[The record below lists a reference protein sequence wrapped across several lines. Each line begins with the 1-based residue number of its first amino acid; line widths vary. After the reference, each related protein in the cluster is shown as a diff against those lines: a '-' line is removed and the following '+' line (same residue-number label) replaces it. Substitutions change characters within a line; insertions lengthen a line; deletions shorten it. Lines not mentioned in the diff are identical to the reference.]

1 MDVEEIRKKRDE
13 MQSINP
19 DDKRALA
26 RYLRHTKVVNVGRI
40 AARIVRHTD
49 PPLKIQKKRA
59 RLEKDLSK
67 WLKFFLPAIFRLPW
81 SPDHLVVISKVET
94 ALRTGGLF
102 AMALPRGS
110 GKSSI
115 SRGASLFVLL
125 TGLRKYLVGVGATE
139 PDAKAVVKFVTQQ
152 LLCNDLLHEYYPHVT
167 TYARATGDK
176 AIKARH
182 QLRADGK
189 STGITWG
196 VNEIRL
202 PNVLDADGKPYAC
215 CGSIL
220 EVRGLTGAIRG
231 KNKNVLSGKVLRP
244 DFVVLDDPQTRE
256 SAESN
261 SQCIARERIVTGDIL
276 GLAGPEKRIAAVMP
290 CTIIQKG
297 DLADRFLDRKLHPE
311 WTGEIRRMINA
322 WPTAQETL
330 WAEYAKIYREEISE
344 GRGFGV
350 ATEYYEAHRKAMD
363 AGAGVAWKER
373 IRDGELSA
381 LQTAENLLLEMHEQ
395 FYAEM
400 QNEPIDVANEMYHI
414 DSKLIIKHTSNVPK
428 FIVPETAR
436 IIVAFTDINRVGLHW
451 VVVAFDQ
458 LMTGQVVAY
467 GKWPERGDAW
477 RKNAPELE
485 RKQSLF
491 AALAGL
497 GRMWATMPLTR
508 GGDPVRIGVGLIDRG
523 YEPDTVHRYIKQAG
537 LPFRLA
543 ASRGYAGH
551 KYRIYKATLV
561 GAPFEHAHITQS
573 QGRQFIAHDADHWR
587 EIMQRAWL
595 GEKGAPGGAMLYAAD
610 PRYHMAFA
618 DQLCSEVLR
627 QKYKTDA
634 GIRWEWGHRP
644 GSHND
649 WGDAMTGCYVAAAA
663 SGLTTGGQMI
673 RRGRRRETRK
683 TKFKAEE

>member
-1 MDVEEIRKKRDE
+1 MASNITP
-13 MQSINP
+13 N
-19 DDKRALA
+19 DKRAVSQ
-26 RYLRHTKVVNVGRI
+26 YLRHSKLVDTSRRL
-40 AARIVRHTD
+40 ARIVRHTD
-49 PPLKIQKKRA
+49 PPPAVKAART
-59 RLEKDLSK
+59 RLEKSLPK
-67 WLKFFLPAIFRLPW
+67 WLKYYLPEVFVCNW
-81 SPDHLVVISKVET
+81 SKDHLRVMAKIEA

-102 AMALPRGS
+102 ALAMPRGS

-115 SRGASLFVLL
+115 SRGAVLFALL
-125 TGLRKYLVGVGATE
+125 TGLRKYPVAVSATE
-139 PDAKAVVKFVTQQ
+139 IDARGVIGIIQQQ
-152 LLCNDLLHEYYPHVT
+152 LIRNDRLHEHYPHVT
-167 TYARATGDK
+167 TYARATDGK
-176 AIKARH
+176 AIKARY

-189 STGITWG
+189 PTAIVWG
-196 VNEIRL
+196 AAEIRL
-202 PNVLDADGKPYAC
+202 PNVLDAQGESYLC
-215 CGSIL
+215 CGSVL
-220 EVRGLTGAIRG
+220 EARGITGAIRG
-231 KNKNVLSGKVLRP
+231 KWKDTGTGKVLRP

-256 SAESN
+256 SAESDA
-261 SQCIARERIVTGDIL
+261 QCSARERIITGDIL
-276 GLAGPEKRIAAVMP
+276 GLAGPRKRIAAVMP

-311 WTGEIRRMINA
+311 WTGEIGRMINT

-350 ATEYYEAHRKAMD
+350 ATEYYKAHRKAMD
-363 AGAGVAWKER
+363 AGAEVAWAER
-373 IRDGELSA
+373 VRDGELSG

-414 DSKLIIKHTSNVPK
+414 DSKLIIKHTGAIPK

-436 IIVAFTDINRVGLHW
+436 IIVAFSDINRLGLHW

-458 LMTGQVVAY
+458 VMTAQVVSY

-497 GRMWATMPLTR
+497 GHMWATMPLTR
-508 GGDPVRIGVGLIDRG
+508 VGIPVRIGVGLIDRG

-551 KYRIYKATLV
+551 KYRIYKDTLV
-561 GAPFEHAHITQS
+561 GAPFEQAHFTQA
-573 QGRQFIAHDADHWR
+573 QGSQFIAHNADYWR

-595 GEKGAPGGAMLYAAD
+595 GEKGAPGGAMLYKAD

-634 GIRWEWGHRP
+634 GIRWEWGRRP

-663 SGLTTGGQMI
+663 SGLTTGGQV
-673 RRGRRRETRK
+673 RQRRRRETRK
-683 TKFKAEE
+683 TKFKPEE